1 MSKPSSL
8 LNISVEALYGYNNKL
23 LASNLTECINGF
35 KEDGNGVALIEEL
48 SRIAVVFFNINAVTE
63 IVDSR
68 IPAQVVHGQIE
79 IPSLVTYKA
88 KKYSDSEHTQQKA
101 VAEILKIANGWFD
114 RKTLKCGGVFAELPV
129 YVLISRDMSGYTTDE
144 IAVAWLHEIGH
155 YLGYVD
161 IVTSQ
166 FTMFGV
172 MDSLVRGVRGA
183 GSNIAAVDFVQSVS
197 GKFGIQISDAEEL
210 KAMSDDDAMRLKLYD
225 DIRGSANSAFA
236 NVTNPK
242 QLEYIADE
250 LPAAVLGPRV
260 AAVALSKIL
269 SKTSHP
275 AYQSSAVFYGRTV
288 LSLCV
293 IIFGAA
299 TAIAPIAGVG
309 AVLFAIN
316 AIRGTQPDTH
326 PSPVQRLQRFRS
338 LLLSDAKSPE
348 LTRQQAL
355 DIAAD
360 VDLIDGELSKLST
373 CNKSLLDFMMDM
385 FSDTRKS
392 NRKVEAY
399 ESITTDL
406 QNNPLY
412 LRAAQL
418 RATKDY

>member
-23 LASNLTECINGF
+23 LASNLTECINSY
-35 KEDGNGVALIEEL
+35 KEDGNSVALMEEL

-68 IPAQVVHGQIE
+68 IPAQVIHGQVE
-79 IPSLVTYKA
+79 VPSLVTYKA
-88 KKYSDSEHTQQKA
+88 KRYSDSEHTQQKA
-101 VAEILKIANGWFD
+101 IGEILKIADGWFD
-114 RKTLKCGGVFAELPV
+114 RKTLKVGGVFAELPV
-129 YVLISRDMSGYTTDE
+129 FVMISRDMAAYSTE
-144 IAVAWLHEIGH
+144 EVAVAWLHEIGH

-172 MDSLVRGVRGA
+172 MDSLVRGIRGA
-183 GSNIAAVDFVQSVS
+183 GSNVAAVDFVQSVG
-197 GKFGIQISDAEEL
+197 GKFGIQISDAEDL
-210 KAMSDDDAMRLKLYD
+210 KAMSDDDAIRLKLYD

-236 NVTNPK
+236 NVTNSK

-250 LPAAVLGPRV
+250 LPAAVMGPRV

-275 AYQSSAVFYGRTV
+275 AYQSSAVFYGRTI
-288 LSLCV
+288 LSLG
-293 IIFGAA
+293 IAIFGVA
-299 TAIAPIAGVG
+299 TAILPLAGLG
-309 AVLFAIN
+309 AVAFAIN
-316 AIRGTQPDTH
+316 AVRGTQPETH
-326 PSPVQRLQRFRS
+326 PSPIQRLQRFRS

-348 LTRQQAL
+348 LNRQQAL

-360 VDLIDGELSKLST
+360 VKLIDGEIAKLST

-392 NRKVEAY
+392 NRKVEDY
-399 ESITTDL
+399 ENLVTDL

-418 RATKDY
+418 RAAKDY